1 MVNLKSLLLG
11 HGPGNSLFGYLVDGL
26 NAVGSLLIFAIMALI
41 CADVF
46 SRNVF
51 NQPIAGVAEMVAASI
66 VMIVFLQLASNLR
79 HGRMAQADIF
89 IHGFTVRFPRA
100 GHSLVCLFYLVGAY
114 MMYIVYKGTLPVLER
129 AINRNQFFGVEG
141 VFTFPVWPIRTIVV
155 CCAVIALI
163 QFLTLALDQ
172 AWKVVSPRAR
182 QSSQPEH
189 PRSEEA
195 L

>member
-11 HGPGNSLFGYLVDGL
+11 QGPGNSLFGYLVDGL

-46 SRNVF
+46 SRNAF
-51 NQPIAGVAEMVAASI
+51 NQPINGVAEMVAASI

-89 IHGFTVRFPRA
+89 IHGFTERFPRA

-114 MMYIVYKGTLPVLER
+114 MMYIVYEGTLPVLER

-155 CCAVIALI
+155 CCAVIVLI
-163 QFLTLALDQ
+163 QFLTLALEQ
-172 AWKVVSPRAR
+172 AWKVIRPEAR
-182 QSSQPEH
+182 QSNPPEH
-189 PRSEEA
+189 QRSEES